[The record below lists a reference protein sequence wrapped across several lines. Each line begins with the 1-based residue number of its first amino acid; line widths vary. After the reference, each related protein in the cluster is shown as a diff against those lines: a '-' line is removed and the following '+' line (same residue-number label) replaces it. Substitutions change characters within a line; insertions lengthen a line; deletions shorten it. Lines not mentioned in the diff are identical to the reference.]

1 MIEETATTTKHVLTS
16 SFNGFEQ
23 QRDETNK
30 WPFNIN
36 PAANAKRADNEPARR
51 IKWPTD
57 LNSLGIDSVEAFR
70 PNSRLTFPFQFPVH
84 ESSSSPSAIHSAFAS
99 NIPSNLDQTTMVPMN
114 SAISAENHNPNDTF
128 NETVNIVSH
137 VIDIIANTSSSANNV
152 STMESATAATT
163 EVAQQAI
170 PNGFRPE
177 IYIDEN
183 GIFQIK
189 YVRRACDG
197 RNNGTDSIEIFST
210 NAISSIANNGSEQHT
225 QTTSSINSEID
236 ETAINSYDDQQYDLD
251 IRFDGP
257 NGSVMNSNRDN
268 NNSASTT
275 TSSSTPA
282 SDNDI
287 NVNVEKSRVN
297 SSTILA

>member
-1 MIEETATTTKHVLTS
+1 MSEERATTTKHVLTS

-30 WPFNIN
+30 WPFNLN

-57 LNSLGIDSVEAFR
+57 LNSLGIDSDEAFR
-70 PNSRLTFPFQFPVH
+70 PNSRLTLPFQFPVH
-84 ESSSSPSAIHSAFAS
+84 ESPSSPSAIHSAFAS
-99 NIPSNLDQTTMVPMN
+99 THPSNMEQTTMVTMN
-114 SAISAENHNPNDTF
+114 SAISGENHNPNDTF

-152 STMESATAATT
+152 SSMESAAAAVT
-163 EVAQQAI
+163 EMAPQAI

-183 GIFQIK
+183 GIFRIK

-197 RNNGTDSIEIFST
+197 RNNGTDSIEIFSA
-210 NAISSIANNGSEQHT
+210 NAISPIANNGSEQHT
-225 QTTSSINSEID
+225 ETTSSINSEID

-251 IRFDGP
+251 VRFDGP

-268 NNSASTT
+268 DSSASTT
-275 TSSSTPA
+275 GFSTPA

-287 NVNVEKSRVN
+287 NVNAEKSSVN